1 MIEEQHIKPM
11 LKFLKDLEKVFEKH
25 SGGMTYTNRDD
36 GIHATIGSA
45 YPVRAGDK
53 RNSVQICIGFPD
65 NGECLELKKRIEYL
79 TQRLDEK

>member
-36 GIHATIGSA
+36 GIHATMI
-45 YPVRAGDK
+45 PVI
-53 RNSVQICIGFPD
+53 NSTPIRRCTR
-65 NGECLELKKRIEYL
+65 CLRPL
-79 TQRLDEK
+79 